1 MLGVWVCVVR
11 EGKVPRIVAELAA
24 TAAAPAVNFRK
35 SLLDTPREVPS
46 VSEVVDSTNKT
57 HPRILSE
64 KPLSF
69 QVEL

>member
-1 MLGVWVCVVR
+1 MAR
-11 EGKVPRIVAELAA
+11 EGRVPRIVAELAA

-35 SLLDTPREVPS
+35 SLLDTPRGVPS

-57 HPRILSE
+57 RPRMLSE
-64 KPLSF
+64 KALLF